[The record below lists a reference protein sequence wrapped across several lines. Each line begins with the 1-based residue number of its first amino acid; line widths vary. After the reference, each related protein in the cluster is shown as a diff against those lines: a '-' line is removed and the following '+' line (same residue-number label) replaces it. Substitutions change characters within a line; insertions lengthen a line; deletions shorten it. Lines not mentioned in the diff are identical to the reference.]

1 MKIIRQSIYE
11 TNSSSTHSITMC
23 MKSDYE
29 KWKNGE
35 LYYFRDTNDFI
46 TKEERNRILKEM
58 ILEDKIDIDY
68 NNKTITFNG
77 KTVNYTDWEDKEQKI
92 KEMMTDEELS
102 KITETEIDKYLEE
115 SFDKYEMPCSYED
128 YYGNMEYET
137 YKTDFVTPKGEE
149 VVSFGYYGNSY

>member
-1 MKIIRQSIYE
+1 
-11 TNSSSTHSITMC
+11 
-23 MKSDYE
+23 
-29 KWKNGE
+29 
-35 LYYFRDTNDFI
+35 
-46 TKEERNRILKEM
+46 M

-68 NNKTITFNG
+68 DNKTITFNG

-137 YKTDFVTPKGEE
+137 YKTDLLGRRKSAFNCSDSLVLVCPFLTVDQTVG
-149 VVSFGYYGNSY
+149 